1 MTIIKLSDQQPIA
14 AGRQRLVFLHP
25 TDKTKLVKVL
35 KSAEKL
41 SKLRTF
47 RSITDRLIP
56 AARIRQIRK
65 EYKEYQRVSA
75 NITTSGF
82 ACPLAHM
89 FGFVTTDM
97 GIGSL
102 TERVVEVDGV
112 LGKTIKNHLQ
122 SGTFTAQDV
131 SYLNDT
137 IKRIYANHVRASD
150 LNAGNF
156 VIGHRYV
163 DGQLGP
169 RECVLVDGFGDIHAI
184 PIRSMSRTINRNSLD
199 ESCARL
205 AQSTKLNLDTKT
217 HQFSL

>member
-14 AGRQRLVFLHP
+14 AGRQRSMFLHP

-35 KSAEKL
+35 KPAEKL

-89 FGFVTTDM
+89 FGFITTDM

-112 LGKTIKNHLQ
+112 LGKTTKNHLEIW
-122 SGTFTAQDV
+122 
-131 SYLNDT
+131 Y
-137 IKRIYANHVRASD
+137 IY
-150 LNAGNF
+150 
-156 VIGHRYV
+156 
-163 DGQLGP
+163 
-169 RECVLVDGFGDIHAI
+169 
-184 PIRSMSRTINRNSLD
+184 
-199 ESCARL
+199 CARCFI
-205 AQSTKLNLDTKT
+205 SE
-217 HQFSL
+217 